1 MRAHTITTKPRV
13 EAGARTKRTILAL
26 SLVVVLLGATASAAS
41 ATTTLSTTST
51 PPPPLTLS
59 VSAKARVEKG
69 YGRLLI
75 FPATTSHASSL
86 VVTGRKIQKTTYDL
100 EPGVREWIHAEFK
113 HLPRRDKVKVKI
125 KATATTSSTCS
136 AGTVGGS
143 PATQSTER
151 RLPVTVGGE
160 GTAGAQTPEA
170 VVTS

>member
-125 KATATTSSTCS
+125 KATATDEFGQTATDHVKYVLRRYCGGKPGDPKY
-136 AGTVGGS
+136 GTKAACNGW
-143 PATQSTER
+143 R
-151 RLPVTVGGE
+151 
-160 GTAGAQTPEA
+160 
-170 VVTS
+170 